1 MTVYRFS
8 HKKIMM
14 DAFSSLLKIRSIRF
28 LLIGGVNTA
37 FSYCLYALFL
47 FLGMNYAFSNLL
59 ALLVSILF
67 SFRMQGKF
75 VFGNTKKRLL
85 GRFILVWIVI
95 YFANIFLIR
104 ELIQWGLNAYISGAL
119 AIIPIAVLSYFFQK
133 FFVFRQA
140 ALT

>member
-1 MTVYRFS
+1 MG
-8 HKKIMM
+8 I
-14 DAFSSLLKIRSIRF
+14 F
-28 LLIGGVNTA
+28 L
-37 FSYCLYALFL
+37 
-47 FLGMNYAFSNLL
+47 
-59 ALLVSILF
+59 
-67 SFRMQGKF
+67 SFYTHGKF
-75 VFGNTKKRLL
+75 VFGNTEKRLL
-85 GRFILVWIVI
+85 SRFIGGWIVI